1 MTFDDSNLQHPPSR
15 RDQHRQ
21 AEAGESREAAAQARR
36 GYWDE
41 ARIMREV
48 YRYSGYAGMIGGW

>member
-1 MTFDDSNLQHPPSR
+1 MAAKAGGCPASAVASNIR
-15 RDQHRQ
+15 I
-21 AEAGESREAAAQARR
+21 
-36 GYWDE
+36 E